1 MLEHLFFP
9 ESVAIAGASKTPGKV
24 GHDILANLV
33 KGGFAGKIVPI
44 NPAGGTLMG
53 LPVFPS
59 IQAYSGDLDQVIVA
73 VPKNAV
79 IATVKDAI
87 AKKVKSIIMI
97 TAGFKES
104 GAEGLELENEVVGL
118 CKRGGARLLGPNCL
132 GFLNTKNHLNS
143 SFAGDLPLPGN
154 IAIMSQSGALC
165 TSILDLAAGRHLG
178 LSKLISIGNK
188 ADINENDLLAYF
200 ASDPET
206 KVIVGYLENIV
217 SGDRFIKVADATC
230 SKKPVVILKSG
241 TSQAGQKAAASHT
254 GVLAGA
260 DTAYGA
266 AFKRS
271 GVIRA
276 DTFEALFDYATALS
290 MQPLPKGDRVLII
303 TNAGGPGTMAADAV
317 EHSGMTVAELD
328 TNTAASLRSKLPE
341 AASIGNPIDVLGDAP
356 PERYAEALK
365 AAQDD
370 VSVDA
375 VIVILTPQAMTR
387 PAEAA
392 RAIVGAINGS
402 KPVLASFMG
411 GKEVLPGRQ
420 ELSAAGLPDYESPE
434 RAVAAL
440 KVMYEYATWLRRP
453 PRIVTRFRVNRRRA
467 IRIVTRSQRNKV
479 LQLNEVKAKKVLDA
493 YGFNILPGRL
503 VTSADEAVELSRRIG
518 FPIAMKIVSPDII
531 HKSDL
536 GGVKLNMASAQQVR
550 DGFDLMM
557 MRITQQVPN
566 ARIEGIYMEKM
577 AEPGLEVILGMSRDP
592 QFGPMLMFGLG
603 GIFVEVMKDVTFH
616 LAPITQEEAIQ
627 MLKSTRSFG
636 ILEGRRG
643 RKGVDITAIAGGL
656 QRISQLTT
664 DFPQITELDIN
675 PFIVGDFGTD
685 PVVADARITLA
696 PSDEKLIR

>member
-1 MLEHLFFP
+1 MLEHLFSP

-33 KGGFAGKIVPI
+33 KSGFTGRILPI
-44 NPAGGTLMG
+44 NPAGGTMMG
-53 LPVFPS
+53 LPVS
-59 IQAYSGDLDQVIVA
+59 TSLLSCEGDLDQVIVA
-73 VPKNAV
+73 VPKSAV
-79 IATVKDAI
+79 IATVKEAI
-87 AKKVKSIIMI
+87 TKKAKSIIMI

-104 GAEGLELENEVVGL
+104 GPAGLALENEVVGL
-118 CKRGGARLLGPNCL
+118 CKSCGTRLLGPNCL
-132 GFLNTKNHLNS
+132 GLLNTKNHLNS

-178 LSKLISIGNK
+178 LSKLVSIGNK

-200 ASDPET
+200 AGDPET

-217 SGDRFIKVADATC
+217 SGDQFIKVADTTC

-276 DTFEALFDYATALS
+276 DTFEALFDYASALS

-317 EHSGMTVAELD
+317 EHAGMTVAELD
-328 TNTAASLRSKLPE
+328 TNTAAALRGKLPE
-341 AASIGNPIDVLGDAP
+341 AASVGNPIDVLGDAP

-370 VSVDA
+370 ASVDA
-375 VIVILTPQAMTR
+375 IIVILTPQAMTK

-392 RAIVGAINGS
+392 RAIAGAINGS

-411 GKEVLPGRQ
+411 GKDVLPGRQ
-420 ELSAAGLPDYESPE
+420 ELTAAGLPDYESPE

-467 IRIVTRSQRNKV
+467 ARIITRSQRNKI
-479 LQLNEVKAKKVLDA
+479 LQMNEVKAKKVLDA
-493 YGFNILPGRL
+493 YGFNVLPGRL

-518 FPIAMKIVSPDII
+518 FPVAMKIVSPDII
-531 HKSDL
+531 HKSDM
-536 GGVKLNMASAQQVR
+536 GGVKLNLASAQQIR

-557 MRITQQVPN
+557 MRIIQQVPN

-577 AEPGLEVILGMSRDP
+577 GEPGLEVILGMTRDP

-616 LAPITQEEAIQ
+616 LAPITQDEALQ
-627 MLKSTRSFG
+627 MLKSTRSYD

-643 RKGVDITAIAGGL
+643 RKGVDITAIAVGL

-696 PSDEKLIR
+696 PLDEK